1 MSLIVYALLDHAEE
15 GVEYEDMR
23 LVCRHTCEFME
34 WALVL
39 ASRFVWRYHREANG
53 EPLGFR
59 CEKNCTALYGL
70 VSPHSCIND
79 RA

>member
-1 MSLIVYALLDHAEE
+1 MSLMVYALSDHAEE

-39 ASRFVWRYHREANG
+39 ASRFCAEISRRGKWRAI
-53 EPLGFR
+53 GFR